1 MGTGRAGLAR
11 YVVDAV
17 VLEGRS
23 AREVAETHGIS
34 KSWIY
39 ELIARYRD
47 GGYQA
52 LEPRSK
58 RPRSCKHGTPPEM
71 IEAIIELREEL
82 HDQGHDCGA
91 ATIAYH
97 LTSRIENVPSRATIW
112 RILKREGLIAPEPQ
126 KRPRSSLIRFEA
138 ELPNETWQTDIT
150 HWQLAQGDHVEIM
163 NMIDD
168 HSRLFLA
175 SEAYPTVKARDVVD
189 VFHKTAGLHGLPASL
204 LSDNGAVFTATPRN
218 GKVLLQ
224 TELERLGITS
234 KNSRP
239 YHPQTCGKIERLH
252 QTLKRYLIRQKPAET
267 LTELQSQLDTFVHY
281 YNNIRPHRAL
291 HGRTPLQAY
300 NTRIK
305 ARPATGATPA
315 THFRVRQDKVDQ
327 GGRVTLRH
335 NSRLHHIGIGR
346 AHKGRTI
353 KLLTADQNIRV
364 IDANTGQLIRELTLN
379 PNRDYQPLK
388 QTLTRLLSPE
398 TSVQDVPRHNTDAP
412 GGNRTR
418 GLRFERPLL
427 FGSPKRTVDH

>member
-1 MGTGRAGLAR
+1 MGMGRSGLAR

-23 AREVAETHGIS
+23 AREVAQAHGIS

-58 RPRSCKHGTPPEM
+58 RPRSCEHGTPPET
-71 IEAIIELREEL
+71 IKAIVTLREEL

-97 LTSRIENVPSRATIW
+97 LTGRIENVPSRATIW
-112 RILKREGLIAPEPQ
+112 RILKREGLIVPEPQ

-138 ELPNETWQTDIT
+138 DLPNETWQTDVT
-150 HWQLAQGDHVEIM
+150 HWHLTQAEHVEIL
-163 NMIDD
+163 NVIDD

-175 SEAYPTVKARDVVD
+175 SEAYPTVKAQDVVD
-189 VFHKTAGLHGLPASL
+189 TFHKAACLHGLPASL
-204 LSDNGAVFTATPRN
+204 LSDNGAVFTATPRK

-224 TELERLGITS
+224 TELERLGINS

-252 QTLKRYLIRQKPAET
+252 QTLKRYLAHQPTAKT
-267 LTELQSQLDTFVHY
+267 LAELQSQLDTFVHY

-300 NTRIK
+300 NARIK
-305 ARPATGATPA
+305 ARPATGALPT
-315 THFRVRQDKVDQ
+315 THFRVRQDKVDEA
-327 GGRVTLRH
+327 GSVTLRH
-335 NSRLHHIGIGR
+335 NSKLHHIGIGR
-346 AHKGRTI
+346 AHKGRPI
-353 KLLTADQNIRV
+353 KLLIADQNIRV
-364 IDANTGQLIRELTLN
+364 IDQQTGQLIRELTLN
-379 PNRDYQPLK
+379 PNRDYQPIN
-388 QTLTRLLSPE
+388 QP
-398 TSVQDVPRHNTDAP
+398 
-412 GGNRTR
+412 
-418 GLRFERPLL
+418 
-427 FGSPKRTVDH
+427 

>member
-1 MGTGRAGLAR
+1 MGTGRTGLAR

-23 AREVAETHGIS
+23 AREVAMAHGIS

-47 GGYQA
+47 GGYEA
-52 LEPRSK
+52 LEPRSR
-58 RPRSCKHGTPPEM
+58 RPRSCKNGTPVEV
-71 IEAIIELREEL
+71 IEAIVELREQLQTE
-82 HDQGHDCGA
+82 GHDCGA

-97 LTSRIENVPSRATIW
+97 LTGRIENVPSRATIW
-112 RILKREGLIAPEPQ
+112 RILRREGLVVPAPQ
-126 KRPRSSLIRFEA
+126 KRPRCSLIRFEA
-138 ELPNETWQTDIT
+138 ALPNEMWQTDIT
-150 HWQLAQGDHVEIM
+150 HWQLQDGQHVEIL

-175 SEAYPTVKARDVVD
+175 SQAFPTTKAQDVVD
-189 VFHKTAGLHGLPASL
+189 VFHKAAGLHGLPASL
-204 LSDNGAVFTATPRN
+204 LSDNGAVFTATPRK

-224 TELERLGITS
+224 TELERLGIAN

-252 QTLKRYLIRQKPAET
+252 QTLKRSLARQKPAGT
-267 LTELQSQLDTFVHY
+267 PAELQAQLDAFVHY
-281 YNNIRPHRAL
+281 YNHIRPHRAL
-291 HGRTPLQAY
+291 DGRTPLQAY
-300 NTRIK
+300 STRIK
-305 ARPATGATPA
+305 ARPTSQPSPQ

-353 KLLTADQNIRV
+353 KLLIADQNIRI
-364 IDANTGQLIRELTLN
+364 IDTNTGQLIRELTLD
-379 PNRDYQPLK
+379 PTRDYQPLN
-388 QTLTRLLSPE
+388 QP
-398 TSVQDVPRHNTDAP
+398 
-412 GGNRTR
+412 
-418 GLRFERPLL
+418 
-427 FGSPKRTVDH
+427 

>member
-1 MGTGRAGLAR
+1 MGRVRSGLAC

-23 AREVAETHGIS
+23 AREVALAHGIS

-39 ELIARYRD
+39 DLIARYKA

-58 RPRSCKHGTPPEM
+58 RPRSCKHSTPRET
-71 IEAIIELREEL
+71 IDAIVALRTQL
-82 HDQGHDCGA
+82 HAEGHDAGA
-91 ATIAYH
+91 ATISYH
-97 LTSRIENVPSRATIW
+97 LAQKIKDVPSRATIW
-112 RILKREGLIAPEPQ
+112 RILKREGLILPEPQ

-138 ELPNETWQTDIT
+138 DLPNETWQTDIT
-150 HWQLAQGDHVEIM
+150 HWHLAGGEHAEIM

-175 SEAYPTVKARDVVD
+175 SEAYPTVKAQDVVD
-189 VFHKTAGLHGLPASL
+189 TFHKTIELHDLPASL
-204 LSDNGAVFTATPRN
+204 LTDNGAVFTATPRN

-252 QTLKRYLIRQKPAET
+252 QTLKRYLTRQPAAET
-267 LTELQSQLDTFVHY
+267 FTDLQAQLDTFVHY

-300 NTRIK
+300 NTRTK
-305 ARPATGATPA
+305 ARPATGALPA
-315 THFRVRQDKVDQ
+315 THFRVRQDKVDTN
-327 GGRVTLRH
+327 GKVTLRH

-346 AHKGRTI
+346 AHTGRAI
-353 KLLTADQNIRV
+353 KLPIADQNIRI
-364 IDANTGQLIRELTLN
+364 IDQQTGQLIRELTLD
-379 PNRDYQPLK
+379 PTRDYQPL
-388 QTLTRLLSPE
+388 
-398 TSVQDVPRHNTDAP
+398 
-412 GGNRTR
+412 GRT
-418 GLRFERPLL
+418 
-427 FGSPKRTVDH
+427 

>member
-1 MGTGRAGLAR
+1 MGTGRTGLAR

-23 AREVAETHGIS
+23 AREVARAHGIS

-58 RPRSCKHGTPPEM
+58 RPRSCKHGTPPEV
-71 IEAIIELREEL
+71 IEAIVRLRGEL

-91 ATIAYH
+91 ATISYH
-97 LTSRIENVPSRATIW
+97 LAGRIENVPSRTTIW
-112 RILKREGLIAPEPQ
+112 RILRRKGLIVPAPQ

-138 ELPNETWQTDIT
+138 DLPNEMWQTDIT
-150 HWQLAQGDHVEIM
+150 HWRLAGGEHVEIM

-175 SEAYPTVKARDVVD
+175 SEAYPTVKAQDVVD
-189 VFHKTAGLHGLPASL
+189 VFHKAAGLHGLPASL
-204 LSDNGAVFTATPRN
+204 LSDNGAVFTATPRK

-224 TELERLGITS
+224 TELERYGITN

-252 QTLKRYLIRQKPAET
+252 QTLKRYLTRQQPAGT
-267 LTELQSQLDTFVHY
+267 LTELQTQLDAFVHY

-291 HGRTPLQAY
+291 NGRTPLQAY
-300 NTRIK
+300 STRIK
-305 ARPATGATPA
+305 ARPATGAPPI
-315 THFRVRQDKVDQ
+315 THFRVREDKVDQ

-346 AHKGRTI
+346 AHKNRPI
-353 KLLTADQNIRV
+353 KLLIADRDIRV
-364 IDANTGQLIRELTLN
+364 IDQQTGELIRQLTLN
-379 PNRDYQPLK
+379 PNRDYQPLN
-388 QTLTRLLSPE
+388 QP
-398 TSVQDVPRHNTDAP
+398 
-412 GGNRTR
+412 
-418 GLRFERPLL
+418 
-427 FGSPKRTVDH
+427 

>member
-1 MGTGRAGLAR
+1 MGLAR

-23 AREVAETHGIS
+23 AREVARAHGIS

-58 RPRSCKHGTPPEM
+58 RPRSCKHGTPSEVV
-71 IEAIIELREEL
+71 EAIVELREQL
-82 HDQGHDCGA
+82 HSEGHDCGA

-97 LTSRIENVPSRATIW
+97 LAGRVENVPSSTTIW
-112 RILKREGLIAPEPQ
+112 RILRREGLIVPQPQ

-138 ELPNETWQTDIT
+138 DLPNEMWQTDIT
-150 HWQLAQGDHVEIM
+150 HWQLAGGDHVEIL

-175 SEAYPTVKARDVVD
+175 SEAAYPTVKAQDVVD
-189 VFHKTAGLHGLPASL
+189 VFHKTAELHGLPACL
-204 LSDNGAVFTATPRN
+204 LSDNGAVFTATPRK

-224 TELERLGITS
+224 TELERLGITN

-252 QTLKRYLIRQKPAET
+252 QTLKRYLARQPAAKT
-267 LTELQSQLDTFVHY
+267 LTELQTQLDAFVHY
-281 YNNIRPHRAL
+281 YNHIRPHRAL
-291 HGRTPLQAY
+291 NGRTPLQAY
-300 NTRIK
+300 SNRIK
-305 ARPATGATPA
+305 ARPATGTLPT
-315 THFRVRQDKVDQ
+315 THFRVRQDKGDQ

-346 AHKGRTI
+346 AHTGRTI
-353 KLLTADQNIRV
+353 KLLIADQNIRV
-364 IDANTGQLIRELTLN
+364 IDQQTGQLIRELTLN
-379 PNRDYQPLK
+379 PNRDYQPLN
-388 QTLTRLLSPE
+388 QP
-398 TSVQDVPRHNTDAP
+398 
-412 GGNRTR
+412 
-418 GLRFERPLL
+418 
-427 FGSPKRTVDH
+427 